1 MLKKKLK
8 KNARDKAHDKGSRK
22 MQRSRS
28 PTLTRGEIEQER
40 KKPSKCS
47 CDKSRE
53 KSSEF
58 SEVGRVNQILFVL
71 IGEEKPSKCSW
82 SKSREKSS
90 KFSEVGRANQ
100 ILFVLIGEEKP
111 SKCSWSKSREK
122 SSKFSEVGRVDQIL
136 FCFDRRGKAK
146 QVTLFVKQEQ
156 GEIEQETKSQA
167 RLSVLEARAG
177 GNRAS
182 FQRRGGSTKFTLFWY

>member
-1 MLKKKLK
+1 MFEESDQVFQKKCKAKCSSKSSKKKKKLK

-71 IGEEKPSKCSW
+71 IGEEKPSKCS
-82 SKSREKSS
+82 
-90 KFSEVGRANQ
+90 
-100 ILFVLIGEEKP
+100 
-111 SKCSWSKSREK
+111 
-122 SSKFSEVGRVDQIL
+122 
-136 FCFDRRGKAK
+136 
-146 QVTLFVKQEQ
+146 
-156 GEIEQETKSQA
+156 
-167 RLSVLEARAG
+167 
-177 GNRAS
+177 
-182 FQRRGGSTKFTLFWY
+182 